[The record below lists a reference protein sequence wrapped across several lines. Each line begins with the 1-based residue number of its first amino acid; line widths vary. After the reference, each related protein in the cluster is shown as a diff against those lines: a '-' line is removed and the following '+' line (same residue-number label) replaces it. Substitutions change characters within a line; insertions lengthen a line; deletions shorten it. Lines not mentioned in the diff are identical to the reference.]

1 MSQTADGPRYYGK
14 YRGMVINNIDPEN
27 VGRLLVEVP
36 DVLPLTSSWALPC
49 MPVTG
54 IQCGIYAVPPIGARV
69 WVEFEQGDPDY
80 PIWVGGYW
88 GTMAEVP
95 ALATVPPPLAPPGQ
109 NILLQTLLQNTL
121 LISDV
126 VGPTGGFTLKTTL
139 GATIMVND
147 TTGITIQDGKG
158 AVINMLGPAITIT
171 GATINM
177 IGSAAVNITAPVVT
191 INQGALVVT

>member
-1 MSQTADGPRYYGK
+1 MSQTPDGPRYYGK
-14 YRGMVINNIDPEN
+14 YRGMVINNIDLEN
-27 VGRLLVEVP
+27 RGRILVEVP

-54 IQCGIYAVPPIGARV
+54 IQCGIYAVPTIGSRV

-95 ALATVPPPLAPPGQ
+95 ALAIIPPPLAPPGQ
-109 NILLQTLLQNTL
+109 NIALQTLLQNL
-121 LISDV
+121 VLISDV
-126 VGPTGGFTLKTTL
+126 IGPTGGITLKTTL

-158 AVINMLGPAITIT
+158 AVISMLGPAITIT
-171 GATINM
+171 GAVVNIVGT
-177 IGSAAVNITAPVVT
+177 GAVNITAPVVT
-191 INQGALVVT
+191 VNQGALVVT